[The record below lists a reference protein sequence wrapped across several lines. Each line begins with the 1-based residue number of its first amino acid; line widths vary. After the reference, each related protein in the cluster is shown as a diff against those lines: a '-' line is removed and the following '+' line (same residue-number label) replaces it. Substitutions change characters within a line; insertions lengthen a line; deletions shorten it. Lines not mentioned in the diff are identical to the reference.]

1 MCIDDIYSNTQ
12 ILQNMGSKYQSNV
25 QCFVLFLFVVFFM
38 PVKNYENS
46 EQNRFQLLSDS
57 PFFNR
62 DCCWTKFTW
71 NLMANYFAKKK
82 NFKNLNKIIINIAYA
97 RKTDLID
104 IRDEMD
110 RRSGSMAENNLHLFQ
125 PQVRF
130 LHFRRHLFR
139 FDVVIVVVVSFVIN
153 PCPQCTCEGQTAR
166 CPI

>member
-1 MCIDDIYSNTQ
+1 MTFIQ
-12 ILQNMGSKYQSNV
+12 IHRYYKIWAQNIRAMFN
-25 QCFVLFLFVVFFM
+25 VLFCFCLLFFSCQWKIMKIPNRTGF
-38 PVKNYENS
+38 NFSQIHHFLIETAA
-46 EQNRFQLLSDS
+46 EQSLRE
-57 PFFNR
+57 
-62 DCCWTKFTW
+62 TW
-71 NLMANYFAKKK
+71 WQIILPPPKK

-153 PCPQCTCEGQTAR
+153 PCPQCTCKGQTAR

>member
-1 MCIDDIYSNTQ
+1 MTFIQ
-12 ILQNMGSKYQSNV
+12 INRYYKIWAQNIRAMFN
-25 QCFVLFLFVVFFM
+25 VLFCFCLLFFSCQWKIMKIPNRTGF
-38 PVKNYENS
+38 NFSQIHHFLIETAA
-46 EQNRFQLLSDS
+46 EQSLRE
-57 PFFNR
+57 
-62 DCCWTKFTW
+62 TW
-71 NLMANYFAKKK
+71 WQIILPKK
-82 NFKNLNKIIINIAYA
+82 NFKNLNQIIINIANA

-153 PCPQCTCEGQTAR
+153 PCPQCTCKGQTAR

>member
-1 MCIDDIYSNTQ
+1 MTFIQ
-12 ILQNMGSKYQSNV
+12 IHRYYKIWAQNIRAMFN
-25 QCFVLFLFVVFFM
+25 VLFCFCLLLFY
-38 PVKNYENS
+38 YENS

-153 PCPQCTCEGQTAR
+153 PCPQCTCKGQTAR